1 MLWFLHL
8 SFNAGIVVMGYED
21 SPVGHGESAPSGA
34 GRFLAATL
42 RPQITLAPGMDVQV
56 ADAVHE
62 KIHDVCF
69 IARSVNFPLRVVAQ
83 YDFSEA

>member
-1 MLWFLHL
+1 
-8 SFNAGIVVMGYED
+8 
-21 SPVGHGESAPSGA
+21 
-34 GRFLAATL
+34 
-42 RPQITLAPGMDVQV
+42 MDEQA

-69 IARSVNFPLRVVAQ
+69 IARSVNFPLRVIAQ